1 MSTQSESLLMSLL
14 SSKTCSSVAQMCH
27 CEAVELCVVLDA
39 APCFFLSPLPYSCHL
54 VLVGTQSIHHTAKA
68 YHHLQCGTVSSPAF
82 NRHFTWLKNKKTT
95 TNHTRSLSSKVGFLL
110 LSCLNPEAERITHNI
125 SHRFFPLSSWVGCC
139 CDDRHRSIACCC
151 WGLELSDAGLHA
163 LQYERGDGLFWWSNW
178 ERSCTCH
185 VWGYHIYAC
194 GVRFGGEMK
203 ALFVNWPWLCWVM
216 AGRNVWQEAPETFF
230 FLFFFVWLH
239 ARSIVGR
246 IRVSQTASQ
255 GGEAG
260 PGERGWARIRRGR
273 EKAREWKGAHEESC
287 LLQLHRWC
295 SRWDGR
301 DGWIDKERGW
311 DGGEREMAREHVFD
325 SVHKEHRIG
334 ELPRESL

>member
-1 MSTQSESLLMSLL
+1 MSRQFPPVRLVLLTLFQTSQNDEH
-14 SSKTCSSVAQMCH
+14 TVG
-27 CEAVELCVVLDA
+27 ELVDVPPLIQNMQQCCPNVPLWGGRALCCVGCCAL
-39 APCFFLSPLPYSCHL
+39 FFFSPLPYSCHL

-194 GVRFGGEMK
+194 GRAF
-203 ALFVNWPWLCWVM
+203 
-216 AGRNVWQEAPETFF
+216 
-230 FLFFFVWLH
+230 
-239 ARSIVGR
+239 
-246 IRVSQTASQ
+246 
-255 GGEAG
+255 
-260 PGERGWARIRRGR
+260 RRR
-273 EKAREWKGAHEESC
+273 DEGAVC
-287 LLQLHRWC
+287 
-295 SRWDGR
+295 
-301 DGWIDKERGW
+301 
-311 DGGEREMAREHVFD
+311 
-325 SVHKEHRIG
+325 
-334 ELPRESL
+334 

>member
-230 FLFFFVWLH
+230 FFFFFCVA
-239 ARSIVGR
+239 ARSLHRGTHSSQSNRLARGGR
-246 IRVSQTASQ
+246 PGLVRGAEPES
-255 GGEAG
+255 GGE
-260 PGERGWARIRRGR
+260 ERKQG
-273 EKAREWKGAHEESC
+273 S
-287 LLQLHRWC
+287 
-295 SRWDGR
+295 
-301 DGWIDKERGW
+301 
-311 DGGEREMAREHVFD
+311 EREHMRSPAYYSCTDGAADETGGMD
-325 SVHKEHRIG
+325 G
-334 ELPRESL
+334 